1 MANDERIIDVR
12 VQNPAERLDIQLAGQ
27 LTGYSRS
34 AIQRLIKDG
43 RVLVNGQ
50 TVKPSYLPEPGDTI
64 RVILPPDDETSELL
78 AQEIPLDV
86 VYEDEHLLV
95 IEKPAG
101 LVVHPGAGQSD
112 GTLVNAL
119 LARRPDVVSADL
131 DPQRPGIV
139 HRLDRDTSG
148 LLVIAASRQAQA
160 DLQAQF
166 QARTVQKIYLAL
178 VYGRLLPDEAAI
190 EAPIGRDPVHR
201 TRMAVVQEGGRYAL
215 THYRV
220 RQHLPNSTF
229 VEADL
234 LTGRTHQL
242 RVHFASIG
250 HPIVGDRVYG
260 FRWQTIHA
268 PRQWLHAWRLA
279 FEHPVTGEAL
289 SFVSAIPAELQEVLD
304 RLRQDAGRV

>member
-1 MANDERIIDVR
+1 
-12 VQNPAERLDIQLAGQ
+12 
-27 LTGYSRS
+27 
-34 AIQRLIKDG
+34 
-43 RVLVNGQ
+43 
-50 TVKPSYLPEPGDTI
+50 
-64 RVILPPDDETSELL
+64 
-78 AQEIPLDV
+78 
-86 VYEDEHLLV
+86 
-95 IEKPAG
+95 
-101 LVVHPGAGQSD
+101 
-112 GTLVNAL
+112 
-119 LARRPDVVSADL
+119 
-131 DPQRPGIV
+131 
-139 HRLDRDTSG
+139 
-148 LLVIAASRQAQA
+148 
-160 DLQAQF
+160 
-166 QARTVQKIYLAL
+166 RTVQKIYLAL

>member
-119 LARRPDVVSADL
+119 LAHRPDVVSADL

-166 QARTVQKIYLAL
+166 QA
-178 VYGRLLPDEAAI
+178 
-190 EAPIGRDPVHR
+190 
-201 TRMAVVQEGGRYAL
+201 
-215 THYRV
+215 
-220 RQHLPNSTF
+220 
-229 VEADL
+229 
-234 LTGRTHQL
+234 
-242 RVHFASIG
+242 
-250 HPIVGDRVYG
+250 
-260 FRWQTIHA
+260 
-268 PRQWLHAWRLA
+268 
-279 FEHPVTGEAL
+279 
-289 SFVSAIPAELQEVLD
+289 
-304 RLRQDAGRV
+304 